1 LYNGQ
6 KAYVRIGKEQ
16 SGVCSIGRAVRQVC
30 SMDRKYMPHLLF
42 IIYDEVIVKEATSN
56 SERGVHVGG

>member
-1 LYNGQ
+1 M
-6 KAYVRIGKEQ
+6 RIGKEQ